1 MRALSNADF
10 LSLWES
16 GRELHP
22 LDQGLLAIHTAFP
35 ESNAESVADWPL
47 GRRNRALAELRCTC
61 FGSALQG
68 WTDCSQCGEKL
79 EFKMDGRVL
88 AEQHAAEQ
96 HVAQMEHGQA
106 ATIVVDGRTFRLP
119 TSRDLAR
126 IAGEHEPSRAALRL
140 LEGCELES
148 APGERESSE
157 EYLEKVGE
165 RMAAADPLA
174 EIVVTFECPVCG
186 DSRNEV
192 LDLPVFLWAEIE
204 ARVKRLLLEIHR
216 LASAYGWSEGE
227 ILALSEARRQLY
239 LEMVQA

>member
-22 LDQGLLAIHTAFP
+22 LDQGLLAIHTALP
-35 ESNAESVADWPL
+35 ETTEENVADWPL
-47 GRRNRALAELRCTC
+47 GRRNRALAELRCAC

-79 EFKMDGRVL
+79 EFNMDGRVL
-88 AEQHAAEQ
+88 AEQHL
-96 HVAQMEHGQA
+96 AQMEQGQA
-106 ATIVVDGRTFRLP
+106 ATIVVEGRTFRLP

-126 IAGEHEPSRAALRL
+126 IAGEQEPSAAALRL
-140 LEGCELES
+140 LEACRVES
-148 APGERESSE
+148 LSEGEQSSAEYVES
-157 EYLEKVGE
+157 VGE
-165 RMAAADPLA
+165 QMAAADPLA
-174 EIVVTFECPVCG
+174 EIVVTFECPVCR

-192 LDLPVFLWAEIE
+192 LDLPAFLWAEIE
-204 ARVKRLLLEIHR
+204 ARVKRLLLEIHT

-227 ILALSEARRQLY
+227 ILALSDARRRLY